1 MCKGESLTERSKSMK
16 HKVIINV
23 TNDNPK
29 IAVEVLIGH
38 GVCHVIIETT

>member
-1 MCKGESLTERSKSMK
+1 MK